1 MLPVPGSIYAKI
13 IWGFL
18 AELCLE
24 RELEINDAQILRG
37 LEQRGGPAPVL
48 LRGNLHTHT
57 NASDG
62 DSPPLEVARWYADN
76 GYDFL
81 VITDH
86 NVRTSTS
93 ELQRALDNEGRRL
106 LLIPGEELTAWWTGS
121 GWTRALHVGGIDT
134 TITLGPADGKT
145 IPAVLQTMIDRVLE
159 NGGVP
164 SLNHPN
170 FWDSVSADDIL
181 QLERLSHFE
190 IFNGH
195 PAAANGGSDRL
206 PPLEATWDLLL
217 TKGKRMFGL
226 AVDDA
231 HDFLVWGEEHR
242 NPGRGWVAVES
253 PSRQVGAVMDAIVE
267 GGFFAS
273 TGPSLTLVMEEMGRL
288 RVETST
294 PGLIEFIS
302 GGKVVEELAG
312 EAGSCPVPGGGY
324 LRARVTNHLGMA
336 WSQPA
341 FA

>member
-1 MLPVPGSIYAKI
+1 MYAKI
-13 IWGFL
+13 IRGFL

-24 RELEINDAQILRG
+24 RELEINDAQILRS
-37 LEQRGGPAPVL
+37 LQQRGGPASVWL
-48 LRGNLHTHT
+48 KGNLHTHT

-86 NVRTSTS
+86 NVRVSTW
-93 ELQRALDNEGRRL
+93 ELQRVLDNEGRRI
-106 LLIPGEELTAWWTGS
+106 LLIPGEELTAWWTGP
-121 GWTRALHVGGIDT
+121 GWTHALHVGGIDT
-134 TITLGPADGKT
+134 VTTLGPADGNT
-145 IPAVLQTMIDRVLE
+145 IAAALQTMIDRVLE

-195 PAAANGGSDRL
+195 PAAANSGSDRL
-206 PPLEATWDLLL
+206 PPLEVTWDLLL
-217 TKGKRMFGL
+217 TRGKRMFGL

-242 NPGRGWVAVES
+242 NPGRGWVSVES
-253 PSRQVGAVMDAIVE
+253 SSRHVGPVMDAIAQ
-267 GGFFAS
+267 GRFFAS
-273 TGPSLTLVMEEMGRL
+273 TGPSFNLVQEAMGRL
-288 RVETST
+288 RVEASIS
-294 PGLIEFIS
+294 GLIEFIS
-302 GGKVVEELAG
+302 GGRVVEALQG
-312 EAGSCPVPGGGY
+312 EAGSCPVPARGY
-324 LRARVTNHLGMA
+324 VRARVSNHRGMA

-341 FA
+341 FG